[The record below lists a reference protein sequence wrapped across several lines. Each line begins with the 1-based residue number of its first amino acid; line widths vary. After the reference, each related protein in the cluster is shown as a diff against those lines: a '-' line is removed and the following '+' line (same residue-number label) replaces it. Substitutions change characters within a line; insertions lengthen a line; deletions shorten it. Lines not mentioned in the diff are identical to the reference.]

1 MSLIHHLY
9 SENRS
14 KGTTTDFM
22 LNFRCPS
29 NHNRISLAS
38 CCIPRSFYGVE
49 TGHNTFRLDLITY
62 TIEAGNYSVDTF
74 LSAVN
79 TAISGN
85 GVMTF
90 TRKTGKYII
99 TTLASQL
106 IFPASSKLQNM
117 FGFPSDTISVNGV
130 GGVITSSIVVNLSG
144 LSTVYITTNL
154 VNSGKGDGYDNT
166 LSTIFVN
173 NSVDFSNIVWYNP
186 QIEHTALPLNLSN
199 AKQTTMINYDINLKI
214 LDELGNTV
222 DTNGQDIRLVLSTWR
237 DNDIYSLLKNY
248 IGVRLSEIENG
259 LIRSEK

>member
-14 KGTTTDFM
+14 QGTTTDFM
-22 LNFRCPS
+22 VNFRCPS
-29 NHNRISLAS
+29 NHNRISLVS

-49 TGHNTFRLDLITY
+49 SGHNTFRLDAITY
-62 TIEAGNYSVDTF
+62 TIDLGNYSVDTF
-74 LSAVN
+74 LASVN

-85 GVMTF
+85 GVMSF
-90 TRKTGKYII
+90 TRKTGKYTI
-99 TTLASQL
+99 TTPASQL
-106 IFPASSKLQNM
+106 IFPITSRLQTF
-117 FGFPSDTISVNGV
+117 FGFPSATTLVNGIS
-130 GGVITSSIVVNLSG
+130 GTITSTIVVNLSG

-186 QIEHTALPLNLSN
+186 QIQNTALPLNIGTG
-199 AKQTTMINYDINLKI
+199 KQVNMINYDINLKL
-214 LDELGNTV
+214 LDEIGNTV
-222 DTNGQDIRLVLSTWR
+222 DTNGQDIRLVLATWR
-237 DNDIYSLLKNY
+237 DNDMYSLLKNY